1 MKKRI
6 ASIINWWKQLM
17 KDYETIY
24 REAYKDPGFMIV
36 EGYTSCG
43 GYYF

>member
-1 MKKRI
+1 
-6 ASIINWWKQLM
+6 M